1 MKYLFE
7 IITSRTVSA
16 RRDLS
21 LLTLLFSIA
30 FFQFL
35 GRLPLMEPDEGRY
48 SEIPREMIERGDFVT
63 PMLNYVK
70 YFEKPPL
77 HYWLNIISMKL
88 FGETEFAGRFP
99 GTLCGLLTVLF
110 IYYLGRKLFGRR
122 EGFLAALILG
132 STTGFLIQS
141 RINLTDM
148 TLTCCMTVAI
158 GSFLLASRHDEPHKL
173 RHYYLFYL
181 CSALAVLA
189 KGLIG
194 FVLPG
199 GVLFLYMLF
208 CRRWSL
214 LRTMAL
220 PSGLLLFFAVA
231 APWFVV
237 VSLRNPEFAHFFFIH
252 EHFQRFLS
260 DVHGRYQPVWF
271 FIPILLLTMLP
282 WSFFVPTAVAR
293 AWRER
298 RGEYG
303 ERVLYLL
310 IWAGF
315 IFLFFSKSHS
325 KLIPYILPVFAPLSL
340 LVGRLF
346 SRCLDG
352 ETIPRKS
359 GMVAAVI
366 LVMIG
371 CGFVAYPSVS
381 LPLFGAVPFATPL
394 GGMLLG
400 SLFLLEGVMAFVFVR
415 DNRGGALLLTF
426 VAGGVLLSVTAPHV
440 VLPLVSEK
448 NACSRELCRMVKA
461 TAGPDTA
468 VVSVGY
474 EQGLPFYAGR
484 RVILAGNMG
493 ELEFGAQRGDQSSW
507 FMEEGRLPAL
517 WDSERP
523 VVALITPDSLV
534 KLKTAA
540 LTPVRVIGEDH
551 RKLLI
556 SNR

>member
-1 MKYLFE
+1 MKSLFE
-7 IITSRTVSA
+7 FITSRTVTA
-16 RRDLS
+16 RKDLS
-21 LLTLLFSIA
+21 VLTVLFGIA

-48 SEIPREMIERGDFVT
+48 SEIPREMLERGDFVT

-88 FGETEFAGRFP
+88 CGETEFAGRFP

-110 IYYLGRKLFGRR
+110 TYYLGRKIFGRR
-122 EGFLAALILG
+122 EGFLGALILG
-132 STTGFLIQS
+132 SATGFLIQS

-148 TLTCCMTVAI
+148 TLTFCMTVAI
-158 GSFLLASRHDEPHKL
+158 GSFLLASRENEPHKY

-181 CSALAVLA
+181 FAALALLA

-199 GVLFLYMLF
+199 GVVFLYLLL

-214 LRTMAL
+214 LRKMAL
-220 PSGLLLFFAVA
+220 PSGLLLFIAVA
-231 APWFVV
+231 APWFVL

-260 DVHGRYQPVWF
+260 NVHGRYQPIWF

-282 WSFFVPTAVAR
+282 WSFFVPSAVVQ
-293 AWRER
+293 AWRDR
-298 RGEYG
+298 KGEQG
-303 ERVLYLL
+303 DRLIYLL

-346 SRCLDG
+346 SRCLDDSV
-352 ETIPRKS
+352 IPRKS
-359 GMVAAVI
+359 GLLVASV
-366 LVMIG
+366 LVAIG
-371 CGFVAYPSVS
+371 CGFIAYPFAS
-381 LPLFGAVPFATPL
+381 LPLFGAIPFATPT

-415 DNRGGALLLTF
+415 DGKVAPLFITLVTGGI
-426 VAGGVLLSVTAPHV
+426 LLSLTAPHV

-448 NACSRELCRMVKA
+448 MASSRELCRMVKEN
-461 TAGPDTA
+461 AGPDTA

-484 RVILAGNMG
+484 RVILAGSMG
-493 ELEFGAQRGDQSSW
+493 ELEFGAQRGDQSAW
-507 FMEEGRLPAL
+507 FMEEGRFPSL
-517 WDSERP
+517 WDSGRH
-523 VVALITPDSLV
+523 VVALITSADLV
-534 KLKTAA
+534 KLKSTAV
-540 LTPVRVIGEDH
+540 TSVRVIGEDH